1 MSAEITSGT
10 QMNAQTHSSARV
22 RGTPLFL
29 LRGAWIIAVT
39 LYAVVSLLG
48 IPFLVQQYESLTGVA
63 LQMGFGEW
71 SSAGLRAALEA
82 LGISVRFYGVLSLAV
97 MTVVVFGFVGLG
109 ALLFWKRSDER
120 IGLFTSFFLVTFGLV
135 SSNSFS
141 ALTNAYPAAK
151 GWLWLLLGL
160 PWIMFYVFFYIFPD
174 GRFVPR
180 WTALLALFLL
190 ISIFMVS
197 FAETPPQ
204 FYGAFLVVAFSSAV
218 FAQVYRFVRVSNP
231 LQRAQTK
238 WVLFAIVVL
247 ALGEMVGQGVLRQ
260 VFPQFVVEGPT
271 RLVYELWINVG
282 VLGFL
287 ILPVALTI
295 AIMRYRLFNI
305 DVIIRKTLVYSI
317 LTGLLALI
325 YFGGVILL
333 QQLTRSITASSDLAI
348 AVSTLMLAALF
359 FPLRRRV
366 QNTID
371 RRFYRRKYDAA
382 KTLAAFSATVRDEVE
397 LEKLT
402 AELLNVVNETMQ
414 PASVSLWLKGT
425 ADEKPK
431 RSST

>member
-1 MSAEITSGT
+1 M
-10 QMNAQTHSSARV
+10 
-22 RGTPLFL
+22 
-29 LRGAWIIAVT
+29 
-39 LYAVVSLLG
+39 
-48 IPFLVQQYESLTGVA
+48 
-63 LQMGFGEW
+63 
-71 SSAGLRAALEA
+71 
-82 LGISVRFYGVLSLAV
+82 
-97 MTVVVFGFVGLG
+97 
-109 ALLFWKRSDER
+109 LLFWKRSDER

-190 ISIFMVS
+190 ISMFMLS
-197 FAETPPQ
+197 FTETPPP

-218 FAQVYRFVRVSNP
+218 FAQVYRYLRVSNP

-247 ALGEMVGQGVLRQ
+247 ALGEIVGQGVLRQ

-287 ILPVALTI
+287 ILPAALTI

-305 DVIIRKTLVYSI
+305 DVIIRKTLTYSV
-317 LTGLLALI
+317 LTALLALI
-325 YFGGVILL
+325 YFGGVVLV

-348 AVSTLMLAALF
+348 AVSTLIIAALF

-366 QNTID
+366 QNAID
-371 RRFYRRKYDAA
+371 RRFYRRKYDAQ
-382 KTLAAFSATVRDEVE
+382 KVLERFAATARDEVE

-402 AELLNVVNETMQ
+402 AELINVVQETMQ
-414 PASVSLWLKGT
+414 PKSVSVWLKQ
-425 ADEKPK
+425 EKRGKP
-431 RSST
+431 

>member
-1 MSAEITSGT
+1 MSAEIISST
-10 QMNAQTHSSARV
+10 QMNVHIYSSARV
-22 RGTPLFL
+22 RGKLLSL
-29 LRGAWIIAVT
+29 LRGAWISIVA
-39 LYAVVSLLG
+39 LYAVTFLLG
-48 IPFLVQQYESLTGVA
+48 IPFQVQQYQSLTGVA
-63 LQMGFGEW
+63 LKMGFGEW
-71 SSAGLRAALEA
+71 SAAGLRAALEA
-82 LGISVRFYGVLSLAV
+82 LGISVGFYGVLSLA
-97 MTVVVFGFVGLG
+97 MTTGVVLGFVGLG
-109 ALLFWKRSDER
+109 LLLFWKRSDER

-151 GWLWLLLGL
+151 GWLWLMLGL

-190 ISIFMVS
+190 ISIFMLS
-197 FAETPPQ
+197 FTEIPPQ

-218 FAQVYRFVRVSNP
+218 FAQLYRFVRVSNP
-231 LQRAQTK
+231 LQRTQTK

-247 ALGEMVGQGVLRQ
+247 ALGEMVGQGVLRL

-271 RLVYELWINVG
+271 RLLYELWVNVG

-287 ILPVALTI
+287 LLPVALTI

-305 DVIIRKTLVYSI
+305 DVIIRKTLVYSV
-317 LTGLLALI
+317 LTALLALI
-325 YFGGVILL
+325 YFGGVVLV

-366 QNTID
+366 QNAID

-382 KTLAAFSATVRDEVE
+382 KTLAAFGVTARDEVE

-414 PASVSLWLKGT
+414 PASVSVWLKPSESHRHR
-425 ADEKPK
+425 ALK
-431 RSST
+431 

>member
-10 QMNAQTHSSARV
+10 QLNPPTHSSARV
-22 RGTPLFL
+22 RGKRLTL
-29 LRGAWIIAVT
+29 LRGAWLSVFT
-39 LYAVVSLLG
+39 LYAVVCVIG
-48 IPFLVQQYESLTGVA
+48 VPFLVQQYQSLTGVA
-63 LQMGFGEW
+63 LKMGFGEW
-71 SSAGLRAALEA
+71 SSAGLRAALDE
-82 LGISVRFYGVLSLAV
+82 LGISVGFYGVLSLVVTTAV
-97 MTVVVFGFVGLG
+97 VLGFVGLG
-109 ALLFWKRSDER
+109 MLLFWKRSDER
-120 IGLFTSFFLVTFGLV
+120 IGLFTSFFLVTFGLI

-180 WTALLALFLL
+180 WTAPLALFLL
-190 ISIFMVS
+190 LSILMVS
-197 FAETPPQ
+197 FTEIPPQ

-238 WVLFAIVVL
+238 WVLLAIVVL

-271 RLVYELWINVG
+271 RLVYELWVNVG

-295 AIMRYRLFNI
+295 AVLRYRLFDI

-317 LTGLLALI
+317 LTALLALI
-325 YFGGVILL
+325 YFGGVVLL
-333 QQLTRSITASSDLAI
+333 QQLTRSITGESSDVAI
-348 AVSTLMLAALF
+348 VVSTLVIAALF

-382 KTLAAFSATVRDEVE
+382 KTLAAFGVTVRDEVE
-397 LEKLT
+397 LDKLT
-402 AELLNVVNETMQ
+402 AELLKVVSETMQ
-414 PASVSLWLKGT
+414 PTNVSLWLRPMPAPSK
-425 ADEKPK
+425 EKLL
-431 RSST
+431 